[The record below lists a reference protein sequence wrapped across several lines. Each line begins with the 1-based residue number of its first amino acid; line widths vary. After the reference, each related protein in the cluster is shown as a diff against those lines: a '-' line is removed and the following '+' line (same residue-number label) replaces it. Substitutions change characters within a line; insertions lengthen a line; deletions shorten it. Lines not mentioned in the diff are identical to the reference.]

1 MKVSCSRHII
11 LVSLIALSMAGAGPS
26 WSAKDLPKTPPLG
39 EELFKEF
46 DRLREEVQR
55 LVKELDLGTMT
66 RREALRIV
74 TGLRARLEGLRGG
87 FANRLWKE
95 RPGSPKYKLLEEALA
110 TLNRLDRWLG
120 DLQRQWEQE
129 ERKWI

>member
-1 MKVSCSRHII
+1 MEVSCLRCVTF
-11 LVSLIALSMAGAGPS
+11 VSLVVLAMAGAGPS
-26 WSAKDLPKTPPLG
+26 WSADDLPKTPPPG
-39 EELFKEF
+39 QELLREL

-55 LVKELDLGTMT
+55 LIQGLDLGTVT
-66 RREALRIV
+66 RREALRVV
-74 TGLRARLEGLRGG
+74 TGLRARLEELRGR

-95 RPGSPKYKLLEEALA
+95 RPGSPKRKLLEEALA

-129 ERKWI
+129 EQRWI